1 MTKPKEIYQQI
12 VEMGKQIQTLQS
24 LSLFMGWDQETF
36 MPKGAIGFRSLQKQT
51 LEALAHQHLT
61 ATELQELLAK
71 LIDFETGEFI
81 KDEGLEDRQKAAIRE
96 FRLDIIKAKKLPES
110 FVKDLAKMGS
120 ETVAIW
126 AETKPKS
133 DYATYS
139 PHLEKFLKLMQE
151 KSKLLGYE
159 DHPYDPLLDEFEPG
173 MTVKKLD
180 KLFSSLKDFLIPF
193 AKKVRSKNLNTD
205 FMYGEFD
212 ESKVFELDK
221 RILST
226 MGFDENTFRLDTSN
240 HPFCL
245 SFHPTDVRMT
255 TVTKTNDLIAANVSA
270 TIHEGGH
277 GLYES
282 GLDQEYFGTPI
293 CQAVSI
299 AFHES
304 QSKIWECCIGQSK
317 PFWQHFYPQIQE
329 LFPKNFKDQSLDTFY
344 KTMNRVEPSLIRIY
358 SDEVHYCLHVILRY
372 EIEKGLIE
380 GSIKVKD
387 IPDVWNEKMESYIGI
402 RPKNHAE
409 GCMQDIHWACG
420 LFGYFPTYA
429 LGTMYAAQLFD
440 TLSSSFLDYDE
451 RLSQGHLLFIKEWLG
466 ENVHRY
472 GRQYSSEELLVRT
485 TGKPFFPSFFEKYL
499 EAKYL

>member
-193 AKKVRSKNLNTD
+193 AKKVIVMK
-205 FMYGEFD
+205 
-212 ESKVFELDK
+212 
-221 RILST
+221 
-226 MGFDENTFRLDTSN
+226 
-240 HPFCL
+240 
-245 SFHPTDVRMT
+245 
-255 TVTKTNDLIAANVSA
+255 
-270 TIHEGGH
+270 
-277 GLYES
+277 
-282 GLDQEYFGTPI
+282 
-293 CQAVSI
+293 
-299 AFHES
+299 
-304 QSKIWECCIGQSK
+304 
-317 PFWQHFYPQIQE
+317 
-329 LFPKNFKDQSLDTFY
+329 
-344 KTMNRVEPSLIRIY
+344 
-358 SDEVHYCLHVILRY
+358 
-372 EIEKGLIE
+372 
-380 GSIKVKD
+380 
-387 IPDVWNEKMESYIGI
+387 
-402 RPKNHAE
+402 
-409 GCMQDIHWACG
+409 
-420 LFGYFPTYA
+420 
-429 LGTMYAAQLFD
+429 
-440 TLSSSFLDYDE
+440 
-451 RLSQGHLLFIKEWLG
+451 
-466 ENVHRY
+466 
-472 GRQYSSEELLVRT
+472 
-485 TGKPFFPSFFEKYL
+485 
-499 EAKYL
+499 